1 MLTLLDISKKDILP
15 ALVREIKFY
24 TDAQNSLGTEN
35 SYYQRKIKHLCDLLA
50 TFDERYHDLKKH
62 MIERQ
67 QYPDNMEKAQYLN
80 QVIVP
85 KMEELRAVIDA
96 IEEAV
101 SSDNYPFPTYDD
113 MFISMQ

>member
-1 MLTLLDISKKDILP
+1 MP
-15 ALVREIKFY
+15 F
-24 TDAQNSLGTEN
+24 
-35 SYYQRKIKHLCDLLA
+35 
-50 TFDERYHDLKKH
+50 
-62 MIERQ
+62 
-67 QYPDNMEKAQYLN
+67 PDNMEKAQYLN

>member
-1 MLTLLDISKKDILP
+1 M
-15 ALVREIKFY
+15 
-24 TDAQNSLGTEN
+24 G
-35 SYYQRKIKHLCDLLA
+35 DLLA
-50 TFDERYHDLKKH
+50 TFDERDHDLKKH
-62 MIERQ
+62 RIERQ

>member
-1 MLTLLDISKKDILP
+1 MPLSRRLILFPMLCGFPDVYK
-15 ALVREIKFY
+15 
-24 TDAQNSLGTEN
+24 
-35 SYYQRKIKHLCDLLA
+35 
-50 TFDERYHDLKKH
+50 
-62 MIERQ
+62 RQ
-67 QYPDNMEKAQYLN
+67 QYLN